1 MESPEI
7 SAQKVYIG
15 PTIPLKLDMS
25 ALTLNKLL
33 PFNGTLACVGPAFFG
48 ATPQLGFA
56 RAVVQMGPGI
66 PPFVSA
72 VPGLTLEVTGGTHLM
87 GYLNAFG
94 LSNMIGVSNNI
105 GVHNGVGL
113 KNMLGFHNRIGKQTA
128 VGGETSAEPKKFCAA
143 PVMTLTSI
151 KGTLRGFWTYNGTPL
166 ALLHSHSDRNLK
178 KNIQPILSPLAKVL
192 ALKGVTFEWDHFN
205 LAKNSPGT
213 KMGLIAQDT
222 EKVVP
227 EVVINTTIDS
237 KGESVPV
244 KGIQYE
250 NLVGLLVEAIK
261 EQNKRIDHLEQC
273 IVTLQAEKSTSTES

>member
-1 MESPEI
+1 MESPEV

-33 PFNGTLACVGPAFFG
+33 PFSGTLACVGPAFFG
-48 ATPQLGFA
+48 ATPQIGFA

-94 LSNMIGVSNNI
+94 ISNMIGVSNNI
-105 GVHNGVGL
+105 GIHNGIGM
-113 KNMLGFHNRIGKQTA
+113 KNMLGFHNRIGRQTA
-128 VGGETSAEPKKFCAA
+128 VGGETSAEPNKFCSALA
-143 PVMTLTSI
+143 MTLTASP
-151 KGTLRGFWTYNGTPL
+151 GTLRGFWTYNGTPL
-166 ALLHSHSDRNLK
+166 AFLHAHSDRKLK

-192 ALKGVTFEWDHFN
+192 ALKGVTFEWDHFA
-205 LAKNSPGT
+205 LGKNAPGT

-237 KGESVPV
+237 KGESLPV

-273 IVTLQAEKSTSTES
+273 LQNLEQSTQTE